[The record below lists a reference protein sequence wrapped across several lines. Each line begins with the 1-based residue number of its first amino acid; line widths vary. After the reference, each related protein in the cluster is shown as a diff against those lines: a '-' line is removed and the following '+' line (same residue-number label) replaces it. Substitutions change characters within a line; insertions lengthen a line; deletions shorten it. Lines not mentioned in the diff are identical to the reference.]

1 MNSRLDYIAGVFRE
15 KRVALVVAALAVS
28 LAVILSGVGS
38 VSNAELE
45 FDIDVTVTPGVDN
58 INVSVTL
65 PGCGAAYYYYYYY
78 YACPTQT
85 VYVLVLVEKLVGP
98 FVEPYVGGKSAA
110 LVYDVEP
117 YTVNFTFT
125 GLASGYYKVKV
136 YVWNALSLRE
146 LALASSEWYSHTE
159 PREYIV
165 WVGGG

>member
-1 MNSRLDYIAGVFRE
+1 MYNRVDYVAKMLAER
-15 KRVALVVAALAVS
+15 RAALVIAAFAVS
-28 LAVILSGVGS
+28 IAVILSGVGS

-45 FDIDVTVTPGVDN
+45 FDINVTITPGVDN

-65 PGCGAAYYYYYYY
+65 PGCGVGYYYYY
-78 YACPTQT
+78 YACPTET
-85 VYVLVLVEKLVGP
+85 VYVLVLVEKLVGT
-98 FVEPYVGGKSAA
+98 FVEPHIGGKSAA
-110 LVYDVEP
+110 LVYDAEP

-136 YVWNALSLRE
+136 YVWNAMSLRE
-146 LALASSEWYSHTE
+146 LALAGSEWYSHTD